1 MRIGVVFPHSE
12 IGDDPQVI
20 AEYVQTAEV
29 LGYDHLRVYDH
40 VLGAVHEGREPPLVG
55 PYTEAT
61 PFHEPFVLFGF
72 LAALTQRIE
81 LVAGVIVLPQRQTAL
96 VAKQAAQVDI
106 LSGGR
111 LRLGVG
117 VGWNYV
123 EYEALNEDFSNRGKR
138 EEEQIDVLRRLWD
151 EPVVDYT
158 GRYHRVDRAGIL
170 PRPNRRIPIWLGGAS
185 DAAYRR
191 AAKLADGF
199 LFSRPKD
206 VVADAIAKI
215 RSYGCDHDTFGVDA
229 LVGYPGGADRW
240 RKDADD
246 YEQLGATHITVSMMG
261 EGFSPEEHIARLADY
276 IAAVP
281 SRA

>member
-1 MRIGVVFPHSE
+1 MKIGVVFPQSE
-12 IGDDPQVI
+12 IGNDPEVI
-20 AEYVQTAEV
+20 AEYVQTAER

-40 VLGAVHEGREPPLVG
+40 VLGAVPEGREPPLMG

-61 PFHEPFVLFGF
+61 PFHEPFVLFGY
-72 LAALTQRIE
+72 LAAITERIE

-138 EEEQIDVLRRLWD
+138 EEEQIEVMRRLWD
-151 EPVVDYT
+151 EPTVDFT
-158 GRYHRVDRAGIL
+158 GKYHRIDRAGIL
-170 PRPNRRIPIWLGGAS
+170 PRPTRRIPIWLGGAS
-185 DAAYRR
+185 DIAYER
-191 AAKLADGF
+191 AARLADGF
-199 LFSRPKD
+199 LFSRPRD
-206 VVADAIAKI
+206 MVADGIAKI
-215 RSYGCDHDTFGVDA
+215 RSYGCAPTFGIDA
-229 LVGYPGGADRW
+229 LVGYPGGPDRW
-240 RKDADD
+240 RKDAEA

-261 EGFSPEEHIARLADY
+261 EGFSPQDHIAALAGY
-276 IAAVP
+276 IEALP
-281 SRA
+281 SRP